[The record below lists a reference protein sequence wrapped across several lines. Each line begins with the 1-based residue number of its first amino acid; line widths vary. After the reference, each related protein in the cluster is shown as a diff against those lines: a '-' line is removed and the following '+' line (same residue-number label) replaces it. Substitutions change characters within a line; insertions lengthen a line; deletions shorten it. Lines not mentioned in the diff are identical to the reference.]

1 MRKKYLNIE
10 SCSGLDIILNSLS
23 FALLRLIHFY
33 VRAED
38 HDRMVEIINIILKK
52 GIKKDWTLKKM
63 RLETLEHL
71 MDETNEDEVVL
82 MAFYLAD
89 KSTRDLRNIGI
100 ETDFVE
106 TIILKDKEYQRK
118 DYLISNR
125 K

>member
-1 MRKKYLNIE
+1 
-10 SCSGLDIILNSLS
+10 
-23 FALLRLIHFY
+23 
-33 VRAED
+33 
-38 HDRMVEIINIILKK
+38 
-52 GIKKDWTLKKM
+52 M
-63 RLETLEHL
+63 RLETLEPL